1 MSPKKYLSL
10 EEAAEL
16 LKIKPDEL
24 IRLREK
30 GDVRG
35 FADRGTW
42 KFKSE
47 DVEEL
52 KRRRQPDSAPE
63 VPMMADDDDM
73 SRQPTIISKGRSGA
87 TSDSDVRLVPD
98 NKLRAKLT
106 GSSAEIPTMGDSDS
120 DVRLAGAVTREL
132 PSDSDVQL
140 VTPRTADSD
149 SDVKLADTDSD
160 VRLSDSDSDVRL
172 APPSPSDSDVKLVER
187 GRKKRSSDSDV
198 TLLPR
203 GGQKAKEESSLF
215 DDSPLSGSES
225 VLMEDVGLGL
235 TDSDIRLGSGLAG
248 DSGIALSSPADSGI
262 LLEGPAPGGSDFPML
277 GGTLSESS
285 ENELVIEEDSGIS
298 IESDSGIQLSGD
310 SGIRLEADSGI
321 RLTDSSSSGVK
332 KGKKRNELD
341 SAVPMLLS
349 KDDAARTDVEVP
361 MLDEGSEFETL
372 NLPPKKK
379 KGKGDTS
386 VVVFEGDDSGMGLEG
401 SSDDLAIDELGSSSV
416 DEELEV
422 AEDILEDEDAEQ
434 MEVFDSDDS
443 VFDESFVEGGSSVAI
458 PTYSS
463 RIQMMPEVE
472 WGTGT
477 IALLAA
483 TAVALSIGAL
493 AAVDLLRTTWASG
506 SNAVYQGELLGM
518 LTGLFK

>member
-10 EEAAEL
+10 EEAADL

-63 VPMMADDDDM
+63 VPMMSDDDDL
-73 SRQPTIISKGRSGA
+73 SRQPTIITKGRSGA
-87 TSDSDVRLVPD
+87 ASDSDVRLVPD
-98 NKLRAKLT
+98 DKMRAKLT
-106 GSSAEIPTMGDSDS
+106 GSSAEIPTLGDSDS

-149 SDVKLADTDSD
+149 SDVKIADTDSD

-203 GGQKAKEESSLF
+203 GGQKAREESPLF

-235 TDSDIRLGSGLAG
+235 TDSDIRLGSGIAG

-262 LLEGPAPGGSDFPML
+262 LLEGPAPSGSDFPLL

-310 SGIRLEADSGI
+310 SGIRLEAESGI
-321 RLTDSSSSGVK
+321 RLSGPSSGVK
-332 KGKKRNELD
+332 KGTPRDELD

-361 MLDEGSEFETL
+361 MIDEGSEFETL

-386 VVVFEGDDSGMGLEG
+386 VVVFEEDDSGMGLDG

-458 PTYSS
+458 PAYGS

-506 SNAVYQGELLGM
+506 SSSVYQGELLGM